1 MLQVDGYRT
10 KIKVNKEP
18 GVYSF
23 EPLSSTGK
31 TYLCE
36 TCKRLH
42 DCGANIAGYD
52 FRDYKNCLPLPKD
65 VDLLV
70 VDRYERYPVLDD
82 ELKELA
88 QKSIVLVDIK
98 TDPFP
103 DVCAVE
109 FTADGDF
116 LVY

>member
-1 MLQVDGYRT
+1 MLLIDEYRN
-10 KIKVNKEP
+10 KIKVNLEP

-23 EPLSSTGK
+23 EPLSATGK

-36 TCKRLH
+36 TCKELRGY
-42 DCGANIAGYD
+42 GANIAGYNYY
-52 FRDYKNCLPLPKD
+52 DYKLGLPLPKGM
-65 VDLLV
+65 DLLI
-70 VDRYERYPVLDD
+70 VDRYELYPVLDD
-82 ELKELA
+82 ELIELA

-103 DVCAVE
+103 DTCAIE

-116 LVY
+116 CVY